1 MKKEKITL
9 TTLNTSLAP
18 DKFKDV
24 PTVQNVL
31 NTVIIANERN
41 ERKRETLKGT
51 ILQAVMIDK
60 DLLKIVKRYAF
71 ENEIS
76 ISDAINKALKA
87 MYQ

>member
-76 ISDAINKALKA
+76 ISDAINKALRA

>member
-1 MKKEKITL
+1 MKKERISQVAAL
-9 TTLNTSLAP
+9 
-18 DKFKDV
+18 
-24 PTVQNVL
+24 PTPSEILHGV
-31 NTVIIANERN
+31 TIANNQTPSARN

-51 ILQAVMIDK
+51 ILQSVMIEK

>member
-9 TTLNTSLAP
+9 TTLNTSLAA

-31 NTVIIANERN
+31 NTVTIANERN

-60 DLLKIVKRYAF
+60 YLLKTVKRYAF